1 MTVTPMNL
9 TQHELVGLKTHVV
22 ASRDPGQV
30 CRSGTIIAEYKE
42 MIHLDT
48 SAGVIRLPKS
58 NCVFDMSLPD
68 GTIVRVDGHVLKGRP
83 EDRLKKRLSRRW

>member
-1 MTVTPMNL
+1 
-9 TQHELVGLKTHVV
+9 
-22 ASRDPGQV
+22 
-30 CRSGTIIAEYKE
+30 
-42 MIHLDT
+42 MIHLNT
-48 SAGVIRLPKS
+48 SVGVIQLSKS